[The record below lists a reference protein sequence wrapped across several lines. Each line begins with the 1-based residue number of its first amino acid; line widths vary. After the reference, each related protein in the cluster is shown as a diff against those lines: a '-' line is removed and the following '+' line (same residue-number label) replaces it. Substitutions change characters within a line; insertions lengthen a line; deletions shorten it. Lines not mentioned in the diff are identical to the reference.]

1 METAGTCV
9 YEHEYTDALTGRLKS
24 YKCGRP
30 RHAGGKYCILHAGL
44 DAPAAAGDNEVCE
57 VFMREL
63 EGWTESKDD
72 KPLLFVGCQLPRISL
87 EGIDTNRS
95 ICFSGAKFK
104 DGAELISIKCG
115 ALDFTDAEFA
125 GPLQMHEVEAGAISL
140 RKVRFCD
147 GGGRFPGGEDPTAVD
162 IGRCSFRRCDAILAT
177 LPSARM
183 TECIIDDAKLELAK
197 IGQLDVTD
205 CEFGAD
211 ADFSSCR
218 FVRALFATT
227 IFGSVSFEKTKFEK
241 QGRFSRVQ
249 FKRQET
255 VRFCRRL
262 SNVVLRHTDVTRVKF
277 SSDAA
282 WNDDGDPYCIM
293 DEREFVRG
301 PWEWSLSDILAAYR
315 NLRESHEYWLMY
327 SEAGR
332 FYVREMDLRRK
343 YRQDVQSGQV
353 TRARLH
359 GYLSLIGGY
368 SLLCRYGEGLDRALA
383 SLAILFTASTA
394 FFCMSSDWSA
404 MAHGDYMPR
413 IVEASERTL
422 AAFLHT
428 GRGEIADYAVRI
440 ASLPVLGSLFI
451 VLKRRLERK
460 FRH

>member
-9 YEHEYTDALTGRLKS
+9 YEHEYTDALTGRLKP
-24 YKCGRP
+24 YKCDRP
-30 RHAGGKYCILHAGL
+30 RHADIEYCVLHAGL
-44 DAPAAAGDNEVCE
+44 DAPAAADDSEARE
-57 VFMREL
+57 AFMHEL
-63 EGWTESKDD
+63 EALAGAEDSE
-72 KPLLFVGCQLPRISL
+72 PLLFVGCQLPRISV
-87 EGIDTNRS
+87 EGIDTRRA
-95 ICFSGAKFK
+95 IYFSGAKFK
-104 DGAELISIKCG
+104 GGVEFISIKCG

-125 GPLQMHEVEAGAISL
+125 GPLHMQEVEAGAMSL
-140 RKVRFCD
+140 RKTRFAGAD
-147 GGGRFPGGEDPTAVD
+147 GEFLGGEEAAAVD
-162 IGRCSFRRCDAILAT
+162 ISRCDFRRCDAILAT
-177 LPSARM
+177 LPSARL
-183 TECIIDDAKLELAK
+183 TECRIDDVKSEHAK
-197 IGQLDVTD
+197 IGRFDVTD
-205 CEFGAD
+205 CEFGGI

-218 FVRALFATT
+218 FVRALFTT
-227 IFGSVSFEKTKFEK
+227 TAFGSVSFERTKFEEY
-241 QGRFSRVQ
+241 GRFARVE

-293 DEREFVRG
+293 DEREFLRG
-301 PWEWSLSDILAAYR
+301 PWVWSLSDILASYR

-343 YRQDVQSGQV
+343 YRQDVRSGQV

-383 SLAILFTASTA
+383 SLAVLFTASTA
-394 FFCMSSDWSA
+394 FFCLSSDLSA
-404 MAHGDYMPR
+404 MAHGEYMPR